1 MLLNQLKS
9 FTIKKRG
16 FFRLIFFLKADAFFI
31 VLSVFSAFL
40 VRFEGQIPSQYF
52 LNIQGIIVLCF
63 LIVLPIFHFFNLY
76 RFSWQY
82 VSTEELISL
91 AKAIVL
97 SFLVLTAV
105 FFVLKENPI
114 FSGFPRSTLF
124 ITYFFIFVFS
134 GSFRFSKRIFWQV
147 FKKKGKKLKQRA
159 LIVGAGDAGEQ
170 ILRSILNLRTTPY
183 QIIGFVDD
191 NLAKQGA
198 LIHGL
203 KVLGKINNIPE
214 IVNQNNIES
223 LIIAMPSADSE
234 SIHRAVEKGRQAG
247 LKNIKT
253 VPGIEEIINGKITL
267 GQLRQVKM
275 EDLLGREA
283 LSLDKKLIE
292 KFIDNKTVLVTGG
305 AGSIGSE
312 LCRQIIK
319 FNPKT
324 LMILD
329 QDETGIFNI
338 VEELKNDFPEN
349 KIKFFV
355 ADIKDQEKID
365 QIFNEFSPRIV
376 FHAAAYKHVFLMEQS
391 PDIAVK
397 NNVFGTKAS
406 AEAALRNGAE
416 KFVFISCL
424 DEKTRILTNEGL
436 KRWNEVKPGMRT
448 LSLNQQGIVEE
459 NKINKV
465 VSQKYSGPMFQIK
478 TRSIDMLVTPNHKMI
493 IQLANNS
500 TKIIEEEAERTV
512 KRSVVYISKGRWK
525 GIDKEWFS
533 LSSPPP
539 VFRHP
544 LRNCPKKVRTAD
556 ILYLLGI
563 FIGDGFLNSGYKRK
577 DKRSTDNYGSIFFD
591 IPEKDKARKR
601 ILNVLDKMN
610 IDYKCYKTRAGEH
623 IYFSSRALAQL
634 FSTCG
639 KGAVNKTIPDWALRY
654 SPRLLK
660 FLLDGLIDS
669 DGYQQGSQQKLSSI
683 SSKLMEKCAELA
695 TKLGLH
701 FTISIQ
707 ENKETMIENRKI
719 PPSKAFIGIFSKTKH
734 RAFKKSHCKQVNYQ
748 GTIWCVRVGK
758 NHNFLAE
765 RNGKFFFTG
774 NTDKAVNPSSVMGA
788 TKRIGEMICQDL
800 NKENKTKFVSVRFG
814 NVLDSRG
821 SVIPIFREKIKKRQA
836 IEVTHPE
843 MKRFFMVTSEACLLV
858 LQAGAMSQGRE
869 VFVLDMGSPIKIID
883 LAKEMIRLSG
893 LEPDKDIPIVFS
905 QPKPGEKLF
914 EEILTA
920 EEGTIATKHHK
931 IFMAKLAE
939 VDSEKLKSSLINL
952 EELAKQ
958 GEKQEII
965 SVFKKIIPYYQN
977 QN

>member
-9 FTIKKRG
+9 FTIKKRSL
-16 FFRLIFFLKADAFFI
+16 FRLIFFLSADAFFI
-31 VLSVFSAFL
+31 VLSVLFAFI
-40 VRFEGQIPSQYF
+40 VRFEGQIPLQYF
-52 LNIQGIIVLCF
+52 LNIQGIIILCF
-63 LIVLPIFHFFNLY
+63 LIVLPIFYLLNLY

-91 AKAIVL
+91 AKAISL
-97 SFLVLTAV
+97 SFLILTAL
-105 FFVLKENPI
+105 FFVLKEQPV

-124 ITYFFIFVFS
+124 ISCFFIFVFS
-134 GSFRFSKRIFWQV
+134 GGFRFSKRIFSQL
-147 FKKKGKKLKQRA
+147 FQTKTRKLKQRT

-170 ILRSILNLRTTPY
+170 ILRSILNIRTTPY

-203 KVLGKINNIPE
+203 KVLGRINNIPK
-214 IVNQNNIES
+214 IVDQNNIES

-234 SIHRAVEKGRQAG
+234 NIHRAVEKGRQAG

-253 VPGIEEIINGKITL
+253 VPGIEEIINGKIML

-283 LSLDKKLIE
+283 LSLDKKLID

-324 LMILD
+324 LMVLD

-338 VEELKNDFPEN
+338 NEEIKNDFPEDR
-349 KIKFFV
+349 IKFFV

-365 QIFNEFSPRIV
+365 QIFKQFSPEIV

-397 NNVFGTKAS
+397 NNVFGTKIIAQ
-406 AEAALRNGAE
+406 AAVKYNTE
-416 KFVFISCL
+416 KFVFIS
-424 DEKTRILTNEGL
+424 
-436 KRWNEVKPGMRT
+436 
-448 LSLNQQGIVEE
+448 
-459 NKINKV
+459 
-465 VSQKYSGPMFQIK
+465 
-478 TRSIDMLVTPNHKMI
+478 
-493 IQLANNS
+493 
-500 TKIIEEEAERTV
+500 
-512 KRSVVYISKGRWK
+512 
-525 GIDKEWFS
+525 
-533 LSSPPP
+533 
-539 VFRHP
+539 
-544 LRNCPKKVRTAD
+544 
-556 ILYLLGI
+556 
-563 FIGDGFLNSGYKRK
+563 
-577 DKRSTDNYGSIFFD
+577 
-591 IPEKDKARKR
+591 
-601 ILNVLDKMN
+601 
-610 IDYKCYKTRAGEH
+610 
-623 IYFSSRALAQL
+623 
-634 FSTCG
+634 
-639 KGAVNKTIPDWALRY
+639 
-654 SPRLLK
+654 
-660 FLLDGLIDS
+660 
-669 DGYQQGSQQKLSSI
+669 
-683 SSKLMEKCAELA
+683 
-695 TKLGLH
+695 
-701 FTISIQ
+701 
-707 ENKETMIENRKI
+707 
-719 PPSKAFIGIFSKTKH
+719 
-734 RAFKKSHCKQVNYQ
+734 
-748 GTIWCVRVGK
+748 
-758 NHNFLAE
+758 
-765 RNGKFFFTG
+765 
-774 NTDKAVNPSSVMGA
+774 TDKAVNPSSVMGA

-914 EEILTA
+914 EEILSA
-920 EEGTIATKHHK
+920 EEGTIATKHQK
-931 IFMAKLAE
+931 IFMAKLTE
-939 VDSEKLKSSLINL
+939 IDSEKLKSSLNQL
-952 EELAKQ
+952 EKFSKQ
-958 GEKQEII
+958 ANEKEILN
-965 SVFKKIIPYYQN
+965 VFKEIIPYYQQSN
-977 QN
+977 LK